1 MKIVGNNSVKTISL
15 ILGGILSLS
24 AIFGGLYAGLVSVDS
39 WYARADEFYQLR
51 SEFDEKQLRDEIFN
65 LKLLLVQENLY
76 SGNQETR
83 STIWMSEELKIKE
96 AKLKTLLTKG
106 D

>member
-1 MKIVGNNSVKTISL
+1 MKTNSAVSVRTISL

-24 AIFGGLYAGLVSVDS
+24 ALFGGAYTGLISIDSRYAHS
-39 WYARADEFYQLR
+39 DEFCQLR

-96 AKLKTLLTKG
+96 AKLQKIITKG

>member
-1 MKIVGNNSVKTISL
+1 MKTNSAVSVRTISL

-24 AIFGGLYAGLVSVDS
+24 AIFVGAYTGLISIDSRYAHSG
-39 WYARADEFYQLR
+39 EFYQLKT
-51 SEFDEKQLRDEIFN
+51 EFQEKKLRDEIFN

-76 SGNQETR
+76 SGNEGTR